1 MNAPD
6 KAAEIKA
13 VFTMIFAFFTAL
25 WGWLGWV
32 VLIFAISLLLD
43 YVTGSWAARANGEWS
58 SAVARQ
64 GLWHKLGEIVA
75 LLVAALC
82 DFAIKTLLH
91 QPDIAGMLGA
101 VNYGNYFSV
110 LVAFWYTFTELGSVI
125 ENVGKLGAP
134 IPKWLA
140 KGIALLKGKIDDAVP
155 DEMKEKKETDPE

>member
-13 VFTMIFAFFTAL
+13 VLTMVIAFFTAL

-32 VLIFAISLLLD
+32 VLIFAVSMLLD

-75 LLVAALC
+75 LFVAALC
-82 DFAIKTLLH
+82 DWAIKNLLH
-91 QPDIAGMLGA
+91 QPDIAGLIGA
-101 VNYGNYFSV
+101 YSYGNYFSV

-140 KGIALLKGKIDDAVP
+140 KGIALLKGKVEQSIPNDLKDK
-155 DEMKEKKETDPE
+155 DTTE